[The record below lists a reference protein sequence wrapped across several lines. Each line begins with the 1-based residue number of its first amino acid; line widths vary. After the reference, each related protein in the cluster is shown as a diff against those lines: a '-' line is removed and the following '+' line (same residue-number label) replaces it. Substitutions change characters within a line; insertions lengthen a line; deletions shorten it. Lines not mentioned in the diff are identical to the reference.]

1 MLPSADGFTITVEV
15 VPPAGP
21 DAEPLLADLEVAAK
35 QPFEAFNVASNPL
48 AKPRMSALVMCTLIQ
63 QRMGKSAIMHCTSR
77 DHNSLSI
84 HSLLSGAKALGIET
98 ILAATGDF
106 VALGDWEN
114 TANKRDV
121 NVFDIISKAREL
133 DLQTG
138 VVLDPAPG
146 SSGFTQAVRR
156 LNRKVKAGAQF
167 VITQPIYD
175 EASVD
180 DLEEATQHIEI
191 PLLMGILPLRT
202 ARHAEFLHHKVT
214 GITVPTP
221 IRERMSEAE
230 DTIAEGAANAREML
244 TIARKR
250 FAGAC
255 IMPPFDHYNMLSDI
269 LSPSK

>member
-1 MLPSADGFTITVEV
+1 MLPSADGFMITVEV
-15 VPPAGP
+15 VPPSGP
-21 DAEPLLADLEVAAK
+21 DAEPLLADLEAAAK
-35 QPFEAFNVASNPL
+35 QPFDAFNVASNPL
-48 AKPRMSALVMCTLIQ
+48 AKPRMSALAMCTLIQ
-63 QRMGKSAIMHCTSR
+63 QRLGKSAIMHCTSR

-98 ILAATGDF
+98 VLAATGDF

-114 TANKRDV
+114 TANKRDM

-180 DLEEATQHIEI
+180 DLEEATRHIET

-214 GITVPTP
+214 GIRVPEHV
-221 IRERMSEAE
+221 RKQMSRA
-230 DTIAEGAANAREML
+230 DDAISAGVANAREML
-244 TIARKR
+244 AIARER

-255 IMPPFDHYNMLSDI
+255 IMPPFDHYETLSN
-269 LSPSK
+269 LLR